1 MSLVTLCPHCHIQVD
16 VLMIEAC
23 KQPVCLKSCE
33 VVELDPSVFAALFPE
48 AVITQ
53 QASLAFEKTSRDF
66 LLSQMILTLIFGQRF
81 RGLSVIF
88 KKPSLRGWFLLW

>member
-53 QASLAFEKTSRDF
+53 QASLAFEKTSP
-66 LLSQMILTLIFGQRF
+66 S
-81 RGLSVIF
+81 GLSSQSDDSDPDFWATI
-88 KKPSLRGWFLLW
+88 PGSLRHL